1 MNARE
6 PSPAVVWL
14 EDRFDAAVALRRTV
28 KAGGW
33 QARAAVEAW
42 LFTMPEGRSE
52 TLAPWEAYWL
62 FGEPADAGLDAR
74 GTAA

>member
-1 MNARE
+1 MTTRE

-14 EDRFDAAVALRRTV
+14 EARFDAAVALRRTV
-28 KAGGW
+28 QAGGW
-33 QARAAVEAW
+33 QARAVVEAW

-62 FGEPADAGLDAR
+62 FGEPADAGLNVKE
-74 GTAA
+74 TAA